1 MLTSSPSLR
10 SRRRAATR
18 TISAA
23 DLFCGAGGT
32 STGLVQAC
40 EDLELKVDLLAINH
54 WPVAIATHSK
64 NHPWARHLCASLD
77 SVDPRKVVPGGH
89 LDLLV
94 ASPECTHHS
103 VARGGRPINDQSRA
117 SAWHVLRWAEHL
129 SIDSILIENVR
140 EFRNWG
146 PLDSRQRPLK
156 KRRGNTYQAFL
167 SALRSLGYRVEDRV
181 LNAADYGDAT
191 TRERLFVIARRG
203 NRKIRWPE
211 ASHVRERDLF
221 NADRAPWRAA
231 REIIDWSQTSKSI
244 FNRKRPLAPSTIER
258 IASGLKRFGGAAAE
272 PFLVMLYGTGKA
284 ASIDKPL
291 PTVTANGQHIA
302 LCEPFV
308 LGRQGGGAP
317 RRRPLPAVATTGAP
331 GVEPFLVRFNGGRG
345 GRTRVHGVDRPMP
358 TQDTANR
365 YGLVEPFII
374 SAGGPEGQGRRA
386 RSVKEPLPTILAE
399 DHKAL
404 VEPYIVPLN
413 HGKGD
418 RRAYRTDRPMPTV
431 TTLDAWGLVEP
442 YLVKYYGTA
451 KHAQS
456 VREPLDTVTAKD
468 RFALV
473 EPGATTFGLDIRF
486 RMLRPHELARSM
498 SFDDYA
504 FTGNREEQVRQIGN
518 AVPVRTAKAL
528 CRAILE
534 S

>member
-1 MLTSSPSLR
+1 MQNDSPYLS
-10 SRRRAATR
+10 SRRRAAAR
-18 TISAA
+18 SICAA

-32 STGLVQAC
+32 STGLVKAC
-40 EDLELKVDLLAINH
+40 EDLAIKVDLLAINH

-146 PLDSRQRPLK
+146 PLDSRQRPLN

-203 NRKIRWPE
+203 HRKIRWPDP
-211 ASHVRERDLF
+211 SHVRERDLF
-221 NADRAPWRAA
+221 NADRERWRAA
-231 REIIDWSQTSKSI
+231 REIIDWSQPSKSI
-244 FNRKRPLAPSTIER
+244 FGRERPLARSTIER
-258 IASGLKRFGGAAAE
+258 IAAGLRRFGGAAAE

-284 ASIDKPL
+284 ASLDRPL

-302 LCEPFV
+302 LCEP
-308 LGRQGGGAP
+308 R
-317 RRRPLPAVATTGAP
+317 
-331 GVEPFLVRFNGGRG
+331 VEPFLVRFNGGKVG
-345 GRTRVHGVDRPMP
+345 HTRVHGVDQPMP

-374 SAGGPEGQGRRA
+374 SAGGPEGQGRHA
-386 RSVKEPLPTILAE
+386 RSVTEPLTTILAE

-418 RRAYRTDRPMPTV
+418 RRAYRTDRPMPTI

-442 YLVKYYGTA
+442 YLVRYYGNSKQA
-451 KHAQS
+451 KS
-456 VREPLDTVTAKD
+456 VCEPLDTVTTKD
-468 RFALV
+468 RFALI
-473 EPGATTFGLDIRF
+473 EPNATALGLDIRF

-498 SFDDYA
+498 SFDDYS
-504 FTGNREEQVRQIGN
+504 FTGNREQQVRQIGN

-528 CRAILE
+528 CRSILE